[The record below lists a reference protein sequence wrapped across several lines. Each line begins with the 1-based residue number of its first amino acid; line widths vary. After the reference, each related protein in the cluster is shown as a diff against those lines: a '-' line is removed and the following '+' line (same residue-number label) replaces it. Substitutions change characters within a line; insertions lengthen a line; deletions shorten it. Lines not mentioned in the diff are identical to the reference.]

1 MERLTFDGN
10 FCDIAQCCN
19 VPGGSFCEDGACYQ
33 KKVWERLKQF
43 EDTVRAPELFF
54 KMYGELPLLESAI
67 KHYSS
72 HDRMKELAKADKD
85 GRVVLLPYRGD
96 ADIVL
101 MRNGIAFKPDHW
113 NIHLTAFAENQPT
126 PSGRTVALFDLSE
139 VQESMEGKKDG

>member
-10 FCDIAQCCN
+10 FCDIAQCRN
-19 VPGGSFCEDGACYQ
+19 VPGGSFCEDGACSQ

-72 HDRMKELAKADKD
+72 HDRMKELAKADKE
-85 GRVVLLPYRGD
+85 GRVVLLPCRGD

>member
-1 MERLTFDGN
+1 MERLTFEGN
-10 FCDIAQCCN
+10 FCDISQCRN

-72 HDRMKELAKADKD
+72 HDLMKELAKANKD